1 MWRLDICIVMKVTEQ
16 QGRDKNAELARIVA
30 THRQPLLRYALRR
43 LYDHSAAEDLLAE
56 TFVVAWR
63 RFDEIPEREQ
73 ELFWLYG
80 VAGHVLLNTLRGRQR
95 SFRLELRLASVR
107 ELDQDMP
114 RYSEQDIKLL
124 MAALERFRSE
134 ERELLHLIYWEH
146 LSYRDVGRVLGCS
159 EKAAGIRVS
168 RARQH
173 LRQLINE
180 ANNSTNI
187 TRLPTQE
194 TL

>member
-1 MWRLDICIVMKVTEQ
+1 MKVTEQ

-43 LYDHSAAEDLLAE
+43 LYDYSAAEDLVAE

-80 VAGHVLLNTLRGRQR
+80 VAGHILLNTLRGRQR

-124 MAALERFRSE
+124 MAALERLRSE